1 MVQYGSAGG
10 FQTPN
15 ITVSPTFSNI
25 GNPDIAVEGMSVG
38 DVTLSNTSNT
48 RPGGTTGRNQ
58 PNTQRPGTQ
67 RPGTQRTGTQG
78 PGGRRTEGGGEEIG
92 TTLNVSKALKEAMR
106 TGQSK
111 NPRVTKGEL
120 KDIYKESGLGAA
132 GFRDYLYENKVKGA
146 EFGGKATDFLNR
158 QLEKAGEKPMPKQT
172 TIKTP
177 DPRETKKQPE
187 NTGVVGLINKAGQP
201 GTTNMKQTQ
210 PKKQQASKAEA
221 KKKAEAKA
229 KNKKKK

>member
-1 MVQYGSAGG
+1 
-10 FQTPN
+10 
-15 ITVSPTFSNI
+15 
-25 GNPDIAVEGMSVG
+25 
-38 DVTLSNTSNT
+38 
-48 RPGGTTGRNQ
+48 
-58 PNTQRPGTQ
+58 
-67 RPGTQRTGTQG
+67 
-78 PGGRRTEGGGEEIG
+78 
-92 TTLNVSKALKEAMR
+92 VSKALREAMS

-111 NPRVTKGEL
+111 DPRVTKGEL

-158 QLEKAGEKPMPKQT
+158 QLEKAGEKPLPKQT
-172 TIKTP
+172 TIRTP
-177 DPRETKKQPE
+177 DPRETKKQPA

-210 PKKQQASKAEA
+210 PKKQKAPKQQAPKAEA

-229 KNKKKK
+229 SSSKKKK